1 MGIDTNLEETSL
13 LGSGRSTA
21 SDELCNPRNKTCLPE
36 FVMRSDKIHRA
47 LAQGMNRFEVCQLV
61 SKGVKATHKTGSR
74 FEDSINDVLQYLGTH
89 DTPKENL
96 HPAIPQVSVKSL
108 KPAA

>member
-1 MGIDTNLEETSL
+1 
-13 LGSGRSTA
+13 
-21 SDELCNPRNKTCLPE
+21 
-36 FVMRSDKIHRA
+36 MRSNKIHRA

-89 DTPKENL
+89 ETNMKNL
-96 HPAIPQVSVKSL
+96 HPAVPQVSVKSL

>member
-1 MGIDTNLEETSL
+1 
-13 LGSGRSTA
+13 
-21 SDELCNPRNKTCLPE
+21 
-36 FVMRSDKIHRA
+36 MRSDQIHRA

-89 DTPKENL
+89 DTPKDGI
-96 HPAIPQVSVKSL
+96 HPVVSKASDKSL

>member
-1 MGIDTNLEETSL
+1 
-13 LGSGRSTA
+13 
-21 SDELCNPRNKTCLPE
+21 
-36 FVMRSDKIHRA
+36 MRSDQIHRA

-61 SKGVKATHKTGSR
+61 AKGVKATHKTGGR

-89 DTPKENL
+89 EKPKDSIP
-96 HPAIPQVSVKSL
+96 PAVSQIALKSL

>member
-1 MGIDTNLEETSL
+1 MGVDPHLEETSL
-13 LGSGRSTA
+13 LGYGRPTA
-21 SDELCNPRNKTCLPE
+21 SDELCTPRNPTCSPE
-36 FVMRSDKIHRA
+36 TAMRSDQIHRA

-61 SKGVKATHKTGSR
+61 AKGVKATHKTGSR

-89 DTPKENL
+89 ETAKASL
-96 HPAIPQVSVKSL
+96 HPAIPQVALKSL